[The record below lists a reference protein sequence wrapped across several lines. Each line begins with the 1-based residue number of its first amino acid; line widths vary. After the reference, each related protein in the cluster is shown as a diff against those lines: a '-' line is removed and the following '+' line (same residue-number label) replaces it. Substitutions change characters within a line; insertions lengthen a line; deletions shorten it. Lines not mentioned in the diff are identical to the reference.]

1 MATPHIEAKKEDISN
16 IVIMSGDP
24 MRSKYIAENFLE
36 DAKLVNKVRGMYAYT
51 GNYKGKKITVMGHGM
66 GMSSIGIYAY
76 ELFKFYDV
84 ETIIRVG
91 SCGSFNENSKVGTN
105 VLAQKTDTTSNFAF
119 EMIGKDIHEIDAFN
133 EINEII
139 KTIANEN
146 RINIIEDSVTTGL
159 VFDAYRSNVKSTP
172 KNFVDMEA
180 FALFLIAH
188 TLNKKCACLLNVTDN
203 LITDEHL
210 PSSYREQKLND
221 IIFVALESALR
232 L

>member
-119 EMIGKDIHEIDAFN
+119 EMIGKDIHEIDAFY

-146 RINIIEDSVTTGL
+146 RI
-159 VFDAYRSNVKSTP
+159 Y
-172 KNFVDMEA
+172 
-180 FALFLIAH
+180 
-188 TLNKKCACLLNVTDN
+188 LNKYN
-203 LITDEHL
+203 
-210 PSSYREQKLND
+210 R
-221 IIFVALESALR
+221 R
-232 L
+232 